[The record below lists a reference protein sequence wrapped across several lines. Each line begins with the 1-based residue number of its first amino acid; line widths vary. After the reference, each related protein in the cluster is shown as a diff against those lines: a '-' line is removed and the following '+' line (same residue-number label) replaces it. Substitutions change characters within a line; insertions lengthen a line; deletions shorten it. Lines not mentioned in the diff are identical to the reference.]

1 LCGNVPKCAKLDP
14 SSQFGLAEK
23 GGKMSGTPI
32 LALVGGGHLLGMVAG
47 ATTVPSYLLME
58 NDEFVS
64 ILESATTLE
73 EITEWVNENF

>member
-1 LCGNVPKCAKLDP
+1 
-14 SSQFGLAEK
+14 
-23 GGKMSGTPI
+23 MSDTPI
-32 LALVGGGHLLGMVAG
+32 LARVGGGHLLGMVAG

-58 NDEFVS
+58 DEDFVA